1 MTPAQSVRHA
11 TPLEIKKRL
20 EQGEQLLLVDVREP
34 EEIAISYIK
43 GALARPMSQA
53 DLWIDTLP
61 REGEMIVFC
70 HHGIRSMHVAVA
82 LVERGHTN
90 VTNMTGGID
99 LWSAQV
105 DGDVP
110 RY

>member
-11 TPLEIKKRL
+11 TPAEIQKRL
-20 EQGEQLLLVDVREP
+20 ELGEQLLLVDVREQ
-34 EEIAISYIK
+34 EEIAIAFIK
-43 GALARPMSQA
+43 GALVRPMSQA
-53 DLWIDTLP
+53 GLWIDTLP
-61 REGEMIVFC
+61 REGEMVVFC

-82 LVERGHTN
+82 LAERGHTN

-105 DGDVP
+105 DDGVP